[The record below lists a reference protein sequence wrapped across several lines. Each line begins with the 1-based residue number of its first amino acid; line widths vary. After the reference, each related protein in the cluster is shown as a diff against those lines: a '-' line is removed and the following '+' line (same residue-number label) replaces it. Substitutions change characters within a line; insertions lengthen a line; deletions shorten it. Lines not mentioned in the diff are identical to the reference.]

1 MRIALLSDIHGNH
14 IALTAVLEDVNQQSV
29 DRIVCLGDV
38 ATLGPAPV
46 HTLKILKELKCPCI
60 LGNHDAFLLDE
71 ALIHTY
77 TEAPEVVAA
86 VDWCRDQLSSHDLN
100 FLREFIPQLE
110 IDTGTTSALL
120 LYHGSPSSNME
131 EILATTPGEE
141 LDSHIQGSHIA
152 VMAGG
157 HTHIQM
163 LRQHQGVLMINP
175 GSVGYPF
182 KEYESGKPPTILG
195 HAEYAIVDIKKDDSC
210 AEKTKAAAISVSL
223 HRVTLD
229 ISALKSQVENC
240 DYPLQH
246 NLLVQYDQ
254 MLDYKR

>member
-1 MRIALLSDIHGNH
+1 MRIALLSDIHGND
-14 IALTAVLEDVNQQSV
+14 IALTAVLDDINQQSV

-46 HTLKILKELKCPCI
+46 RTLEILKALKCPCI

-86 VDWCRDQLSSHDLN
+86 VDWCRDQLGSHDFT
-100 FLREFIPQLE
+100 FLREFMPRLE

-120 LYHGSPSSNME
+120 LYHGSPNSNME
-131 EILATTPGEE
+131 EILATTPGKE
-141 LDSHIQGSHIA
+141 LDLHIRGSHIA

-163 LRQHQGVLMINP
+163 LRQHQGVLMVNP

-182 KEYESGKPPTILG
+182 KEYESGMAPTILG
-195 HAEYAIVDIKKDDSC
+195 HAEYAIIDIKKDNFC
-210 AEKTKAAAISVSL
+210 VEKTKATAVSISF

-229 ISALKSQVENC
+229 ISALMSQVENC
-240 DYPLQH
+240 HYPLQH
-246 NLLVQYDQ
+246 NLLVQYKQ
-254 MLDYKR
+254 MLCV